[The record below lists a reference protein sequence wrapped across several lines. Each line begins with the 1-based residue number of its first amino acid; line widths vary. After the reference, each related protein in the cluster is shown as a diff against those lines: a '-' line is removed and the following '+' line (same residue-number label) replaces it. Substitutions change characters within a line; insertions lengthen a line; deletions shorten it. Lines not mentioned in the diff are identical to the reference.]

1 MCLYFVSEDVKSD
14 NSKEGDLWRRE
25 ADVSGGGREREEGEN
40 KESQDDRIDWAKE
53 IKKQGHG
60 AK

>member
-40 KESQDDRIDWAKE
+40 KESQDDRID
-53 IKKQGHG
+53 
-60 AK
+60 